1 MSDKKLVTKRIT
13 WGDTELTLETGKVA
27 HRADSAVLARYGD
40 TIVLATVCF
49 RQPNPDISYFPLS
62 VEFEERLYA
71 GGRISTSRF
80 IKREGRPRESAILS
94 ARLIDRSIRPL
105 FPKDYAHEVQ
115 VIVTVLSVDQEN
127 KPDVLGAIAVSAALA
142 SSSIPWN
149 GPVVLVRVGKTPAGF
164 IANPTRSKQEQ
175 SDLDLMVS
183 VVADGVNMVE
193 GRAKEVPENQIL
205 EAIAFA
211 QKEAQPVLALVREFA
226 KEVNVS
232 KHAYTVEELAP
243 EKEEAVRS
251 VIQKE
256 LLVQLDKDPQCA
268 TDESWGPQA
277 LQTLENAFGESVAA
291 KHLARIFAD
300 EFAQYVRGKTLVQKI
315 RVDGRAPKEIRPITV
330 DVGLLPRTHGSA
342 LFRRGD
348 TQALTVV
355 TLGSPSLEQLIEG
368 MTGEETKRYMHH
380 YNFPPYSTGEVRR
393 VGAPGRREIGHG
405 ALAER
410 ALVPVIPSEGTFPY
424 TIRVVSEIMSSAG
437 STSMAAVCGSTL
449 ALMDAGVPITA
460 PVAGVAMGLITRGD
474 QYVILSDIGYAED
487 ANGDMD
493 LKIAGTN
500 QGITALQMDVKTAGV
515 THALLAEAI
524 AQAGEGRLV
533 ILERMLAALPQS
545 RQEVSKYAPKIA
557 TVKIDPASIG
567 DIIGSGGRTIREIQA
582 ATNTVIDVE
591 DDGTVTVTAQAQEQ
605 TTKALTWIEGL
616 THKVQAGETYE
627 GVVRRILPFGAFIE
641 ILPGREG
648 MVHISQLAP
657 YRVEKVEDIVSI
669 GQTVRVRVAEIDHQ
683 GRVNLSMVFG
693 TEARPAPQER
703 FSRRFEKDRRPR
715 FRR

>member
-1 MSDKKLVTKRIT
+1 MTDKKLVTKRIT
-13 WGDTELTLETGKVA
+13 WGDTELILETGKVA
-27 HRADSAVLARYGD
+27 HRADSAVIARYGD

-49 RQPNPDISYFPLS
+49 GQPNRDISYFPLS

-142 SSSIPWN
+142 SSSIPWI

-164 IANPTRSKQEQ
+164 IANPKRSEQEQ

-183 VVADGVNMVE
+183 VVADGINMVE
-193 GRAKEVPENQIL
+193 GRAKEVPESQVL

-211 QKEAQPVLALVREFA
+211 QKEAQPILALVREFA

-232 KHAYTVEELAP
+232 KHTYTVEELAP
-243 EKEEAVRS
+243 KKEEAVRS
-251 VIQKE
+251 VVQKE
-256 LLVQLDKDPQCA
+256 LLVQLDKDPQRA

-277 LQTLENAFGESVAA
+277 MQTLENTFLESVSP
-291 KHLARIFAD
+291 KHLARIFDD
-300 EFAQYVRGKTLVQKI
+300 EFAQYVREKTLVQKI
-315 RVDGRAPKEIRPITV
+315 RVDGRAPKDIRPITV

-410 ALVPVIPSEGTFPY
+410 ALVPVIPSEDTFPY

-437 STSMAAVCGSTL
+437 STSMASVCGSTL

-493 LKIAGTN
+493 LKVAGTDK
-500 QGITALQMDVKTAGV
+500 GITALQMDVKTAGV
-515 THALLAEAI
+515 THALLEEAI

-545 RQEVSKYAPKIA
+545 RQEVSQYAPKIA
-557 TVKIDPASIG
+557 TVKIDPAHIG
-567 DIIGSGGRTIREIQA
+567 DVIGSGGRTIREIQA
-582 ATNTVIDVE
+582 ATNASIDIE
-591 DDGTVTVTAQAQEQ
+591 DDGTVTVTAQAHEQ
-605 TTKALTWIEGL
+605 VERALKWIDGL

-669 GQTVRVRVAEIDHQ
+669 GQVVRVRVAEIDQQ

-693 TEARPAPQER
+693 TEARPAPRER
-703 FSRRFEKDRRPR
+703 FGRRFEKDRRPR